1 MYYITEKGR
10 GKTKKKG
17 KLAAQELTGQEYR
30 TARWG
35 SCIGRQTAQGQGR
48 LAANEWKEGAKR
60 LRRWKQG

>member
-35 SCIGRQTAQGQGR
+35 SCTGRQTAQGQGR
-48 LAANEWKEGAKR
+48 LAANE
-60 LRRWKQG
+60 